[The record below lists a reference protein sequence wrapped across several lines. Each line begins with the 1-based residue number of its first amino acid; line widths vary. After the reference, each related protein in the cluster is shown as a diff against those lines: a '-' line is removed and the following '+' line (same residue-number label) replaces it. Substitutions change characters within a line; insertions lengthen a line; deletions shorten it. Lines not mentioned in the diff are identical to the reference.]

1 MGPHLFIIY
10 HNDIS
15 VSSNIFKFTMYADDT
30 TLSTTID
37 STNENNCSTELINN
51 ELSKIHYLLLVNKL
65 SLNVQKTKFMVFFM
79 PQKKVVIPRLKI
91 ANTEIDSVDRFNFLG
106 VLLDTHLIWDAHT
119 NSLVGTISR
128 TTGIL
133 NKLKRFYHNIF
144 SRPFIQ
150 Q

>member
-1 MGPHLFIIY
+1 
-10 HNDIS
+10 
-15 VSSNIFKFTMYADDT
+15 MYADDT

-51 ELSKIHYLLLVNKL
+51 ELSKIHNWLLVNKL
-65 SLNVQKTKFMVFFM
+65 SLSVPKTKFMVFCM

-91 ANTEIDSVDRFNFLG
+91 ANAEIDSVDRINFLG
-106 VLLDTHLIWDAHT
+106 VLLDTHLSWDAHT
-119 NSLVGTISR
+119 NALVGNISR

-133 NKLKRFYHNIF
+133 NRLKLFLTQYIIKTIYTFFNTVPTELWNLGMG
-144 SRPFIQ
+144 SQ